1 MRVVMDARR
10 NVMVNIIARFR
21 SLVRDDKGQ
30 DLIEYALIAGLV
42 SLVAVGAMTAA
53 GGSVQTIW
61 GNIQTALAAAE

>member
-1 MRVVMDARR
+1 
-10 NVMVNIIARFR
+10 MVNLIARFR

-61 GNIQTALAAAE
+61 GNIQTALAAAD